1 MWLEMHPNGYRE
13 NRFTFMQDLGSV
25 KTFFQREPVTQFR
38 NTNMVSTA
46 TFNWNKICKEGS
58 GIPLNPGDLR

>member
-1 MWLEMHPNGYRE
+1 
-13 NRFTFMQDLGSV
+13 MQDLGSV